1 MAPIGRADESRWCKT
16 PNLKL
21 RVAGRR
27 WRRAGK
33 GQGCPAH
40 TGSLSVL
47 GLSQPL
53 ESEVPR
59 AGGRGNMGRAHS
71 LGRPKADAP
80 NDSGHDSASHFLL
93 STAGKC
99 HTPPHRGP
107 GRSRPPPRVTPCPP
121 ALGLSSSANTRC
133 LPSSPCRA
141 GRRPLR
147 TRKGTNDSFS
157 LPNSRGLCGPLR
169 SHAGRV
175 RSLRT
180 GAVQKQPR
188 RGRGVQAGLLL
199 VSLRPASRTPRY
211 PPAPPPPFPRAPD
224 HPLFPIMLLFT
235 LSIWRLQMLNG
246 KGKRRGEGKKNS
258 VSPEG

>member
-169 SHAGRV
+169 SHPGQGQCRNSPGEA
-175 RSLRT
+175 
-180 GAVQKQPR
+180 A
-188 RGRGVQAGLLL
+188 AC
-199 VSLRPASRTPRY
+199 RPVCCS
-211 PPAPPPPFPRAPD
+211 
-224 HPLFPIMLLFT
+224 
-235 LSIWRLQMLNG
+235 
-246 KGKRRGEGKKNS
+246 
-258 VSPEG
+258 